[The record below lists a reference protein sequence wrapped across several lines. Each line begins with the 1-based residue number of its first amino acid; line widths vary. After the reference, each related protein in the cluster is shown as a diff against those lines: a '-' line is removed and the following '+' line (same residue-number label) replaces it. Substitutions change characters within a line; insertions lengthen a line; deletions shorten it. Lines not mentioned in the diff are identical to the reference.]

1 MDSFIGTI
9 MPVAFNF
16 APQGWAI
23 CNGQMMPISQNTALF
38 SLLGTYYGGDGVTT
52 FGLPDLR
59 GRVAVGQGQGPGV
72 AAVEMGE
79 VSGRNSGSMTL
90 NGSGACTLTAAN
102 MPAHNHGATFTGSGA
117 TPLAITL
124 NINTDPGTSLA
135 PTAGSFLGA
144 VKMSGPGP
152 TASLY
157 VSSASKATVA
167 LGEGTMTSSG
177 SAGGITGGTVAVAN
191 SGNGQPINMPV
202 SVSGETS
209 VMQPF
214 TGVNYIICTQG
225 IFPSRS

>member
-1 MDSFIGTI
+1 MDAFIGTI

-16 APQGWAI
+16 APVGWAI
-23 CNGQMMPISQNTALF
+23 CNGQMMSISQNSALF
-38 SLLGTYYGGDGVTT
+38 SLLGTNYGGDGVST

-72 AAVEMGE
+72 AAVEMGQ
-79 VSGRNSGSMTL
+79 VSGSNSGAMTL
-90 NGSGACTLTAAN
+90 NGAGACTLTAAN
-102 MPAHNHGATFTGSGA
+102 MPAHSHGATFTGSGA

-124 NINTDPGTSLA
+124 NINTDPGTALA

-157 VSSASKATVA
+157 VTSASKATVP

-177 SAGGITGGTVAVAN
+177 TAGGITGGTVAVAN
-191 SGNGQPINMPV
+191 SGNGQPINIPV